1 MTQLLATTERS
12 QAARQREA
20 SSLSATRFVEYLI
33 HLDALQL
40 LLPNLPVGE
49 AVKWTEAKRGFHV

>member
-20 SSLSATRFVEYLI
+20 SSLSATCFVEYLI

-49 AVKWTEAKRGFHV
+49 AVK